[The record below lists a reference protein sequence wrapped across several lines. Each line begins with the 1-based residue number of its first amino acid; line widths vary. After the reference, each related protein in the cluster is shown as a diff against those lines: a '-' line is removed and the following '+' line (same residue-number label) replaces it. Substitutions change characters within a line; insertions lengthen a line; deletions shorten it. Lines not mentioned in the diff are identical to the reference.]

1 MQRDD
6 TFMDAFQNQKYIS
19 KWIQNMDFA
28 CTEKILTRNNDR
40 GFEKSA
46 KKSVAK
52 KGEKR
57 EEEILLDLQ
66 FREEGNISGS
76 QEPLWEQ
83 LIQGLFSKLRLLY
96 TKASLLKI
104 NLTKIFGHKF
114 YNNFIFILI
123 IIL

>member
-1 MQRDD
+1 
-6 TFMDAFQNQKYIS
+6 
-19 KWIQNMDFA
+19 MDFA

-96 TKASLLKI
+96 TKGSLLKT

-114 YNNFIFILI
+114 YYNFILI
-123 IIL
+123 FIIIL